1 MLNIFRK
8 FFNFSGDQKG
18 RFYRSLV
25 YFFFQSVFE
34 AIRISAIAAVLTA
47 LVEGNVTGRTAL
59 VSLGIMVL
67 SVAGCAFTQA
77 RSTMAQTVAGYTVC
91 ANKRVEIGERL
102 KYMPMGYFNANNL
115 GYIASV
121 TTNTLESLQD
131 VATRVILIY
140 LQGVMTTAVIC
151 LSLFFFDWRIGL
163 VASAG
168 AALFFIINAAM
179 QRASRSISPRKVASD
194 TRLVDAVLEYV
205 QGIGVVKGY
214 NLSAQAGQKVKG
226 EIDEADRVCFGME
239 RTFIP
244 YVALQSLS
252 FKVFGL
258 LMMLCAILF
267 YLNGTMTL
275 VNAILMLVCT
285 FIVYGKLESAGMY
298 SALLRVVDQSVDKVQ
313 EIFNTPVMDEKGRD
327 IRAESANIEGK
338 NVSFSYDTRKIIDDV
353 SFAIPE
359 RTTTAIVG
367 PSGGGK
373 TTLTSLIA
381 RFWDVDSGTITL
393 DGRDVRDY
401 TLDSLLNNYSMV
413 FQNVYLFNDTIENNI
428 KFGTPGATRA
438 QVEEAAK
445 KACCHD
451 FIQALPDGYD
461 TVIGEGGATISGGE
475 KQRVSIARAMLKDAP
490 VIILDE
496 ATANVD
502 PENEKHL
509 LDAIRALTRDKTII
523 MIAHRLKTVRH
534 ASQILVVDGGRI
546 VQRGTHAQL
555 MAEGGLYRDFVDMR
569 EKSIGWKLGA

>member
-1 MLNIFRK
+1 
-8 FFNFSGDQKG
+8 
-18 RFYRSLV
+18 
-25 YFFFQSVFE
+25 
-34 AIRISAIAAVLTA
+34 
-47 LVEGNVTGRTAL
+47 
-59 VSLGIMVL
+59 
-67 SVAGCAFTQA
+67 
-77 RSTMAQTVAGYTVC
+77 
-91 ANKRVEIGERL
+91 
-102 KYMPMGYFNANNL
+102 
-115 GYIASV
+115 
-121 TTNTLESLQD
+121 
-131 VATRVILIY
+131 
-140 LQGVMTTAVIC
+140 
-151 LSLFFFDWRIGL
+151 
-163 VASAG
+163 
-168 AALFFIINAAM
+168 
-179 QRASRSISPRKVASD
+179 
-194 TRLVDAVLEYV
+194 
-205 QGIGVVKGY
+205 
-214 NLSAQAGQKVKG
+214 
-226 EIDEADRVCFGME
+226 
-239 RTFIP
+239 
-244 YVALQSLS
+244 
-252 FKVFGL
+252 
-258 LMMLCAILF
+258 
-267 YLNGTMTL
+267 

>member
-1 MLNIFRK
+1 MLGIFRK

-25 YFFFQSVFE
+25 FFFLQSVFE
-34 AIRISAIAAVLTA
+34 AVRIPAIAVVISALI
-47 LVEGNVTGRTAL
+47 EGSMTGQTVL
-59 VSLGIMVL
+59 VSLAIMVV
-67 SVAGCAFTQA
+67 SVVGCALTQA
-77 RSTMAQTVAGYTVC
+77 KSTMDQTVAGYTVC

-115 GYIASV
+115 GAIASV
-121 TTNTLESLQD
+121 TTNTCEALQD
-131 VATRVILIY
+131 VATRVILMY
-140 LQGVMTTAVIC
+140 LQGVMTTSVIC
-151 LSLFFFDWRIGL
+151 LALFFFDWRIGL

-168 AALFFIINAAM
+168 MAVFFAINAAM
-179 QRASRSISPRKVASD
+179 QRASRRVSPRKIASD
-194 TRLVDAVLEYV
+194 ARLVDAVLEYV

-214 NLSAQAGQKVKG
+214 NLAARAGQKVSR
-226 EIDEADRVCFGME
+226 EIDEANDVCFSME
-239 RTFIP
+239 KTFIP
-244 YVALQSLS
+244 YMTVQSLA

-267 YLNGTMTL
+267 YLNGSMSLINT
-275 VNAILMLVCT
+275 VLMLICT

-313 EIFNTPVMDEKGRD
+313 EIFKTPVMDEKGRE
-327 IRAESANIEGK
+327 IEVQSANIEGK
-338 NVSFSYDTRKIIDDV
+338 NISFSYDKRKIIDGV
-353 SFAIPE
+353 SFSIPE
-359 RTTTAIVG
+359 KTTTAIVG

-381 RFWDVDSGTITL
+381 RFWDVNGGSIAL
-393 DGRDVRDY
+393 DGRDVREY
-401 TLDSLLNNYSMV
+401 TLDSLLKNISMV
-413 FQNVYLFNDTIENNI
+413 FQNVYLFNDTVGNNI

-445 KACCHD
+445 KASCHD
-451 FIQALPDGYD
+451 FIQALPEGYD
-461 TVIGEGGATISGGE
+461 TMVGEGGATISGGE
-475 KQRVSIARAMLKDAP
+475 KQRIAIARAMLKDAP
-490 VIILDE
+490 IIILDE

-509 LDAIRALTRDKTII
+509 MDAIHELTRDKTII

-534 ASQILVVDGGRI
+534 ADQILVVDGGKI

-555 MAEGGLYRDFVDMR
+555 MAEGGLYKHFVDMR